1 MSRSCDSFG
10 EIWIVG
16 HSLETVSFSWRLESG
31 DGMRG
36 LFRWAVAPALVTF
49 GVIVVMSAPVQ
60 ASSVHAS
67 AGRVEAP
74 AGVCPKAPAN
84 FAGKH
89 VQVGP
94 GDDEALLCA
103 NLKGATLDGLNLGQF
118 DLKYADL
125 TNASLLHT
133 SLGQADL
140 TGAKLAGAKFDG
152 ADLTQATLDNVTA
165 AGASFQNAKLIQA
178 TIHSATLTNANFTDA
193 DMTQVDL
200 TGSDISGATLTGA
213 SMDEA
218 TTTGLKETGTHGS
231 PKTTFGTSGISSSSF
246 HLIVLIIPAVII
258 VFVLIV
264 IMLVTRAVRRSVR
277 RTFTYAN
284 SYPMGQAGQPGQPAS
299 PFPAMVN
306 QFLANAANQQ
316 AGGYPPGQTAPV
328 PGFPGLGVP
337 PTVPTQATPGLFSPT
352 QAPPVPAPTST
363 STPYIPTVPDV
374 PAWQPASTASSM
386 ADASHVIEEEGDK
399 KWFRKK

>member
-1 MSRSCDSFG
+1 
-10 EIWIVG
+10 
-16 HSLETVSFSWRLESG
+16 
-31 DGMRG
+31 MRG

-60 ASSVHAS
+60 ASSVRAS

-89 VQVGP
+89 VQVKP

-103 NLKGATLDGLNLGQF
+103 NLKGATLDGLSLGQF

-125 TNASLLHT
+125 TNASLLNT
-133 SLGQADL
+133 SLAQADL

-165 AGASFQNAKLIQA
+165 AGASFKNAKLIQA
-178 TIHSATLTNANFTDA
+178 TIHSATLTNADFTDA
-193 DMTQVDL
+193 DLTQVDL
-200 TGSDISGATLTGA
+200 TGSDISGATLTGS
-213 SMDEA
+213 SMDQA
-218 TTTGLKETGTHGS
+218 TTTGLTKTGTHGN
-231 PKTTFGTSGISSSSF
+231 PKTAFGTSGISSSSF

-264 IMLVTRAVRRSVR
+264 ILLVTRAVRRGMK
-277 RTFTYAN
+277 RTFTYAT
-284 SYPMGQAGQPGQPAS
+284 SYPMGQPGQPGQPGS
-299 PFPAMVN
+299 QVSAMVN
-306 QFLANAANQQ
+306 QFLANATNQQ
-316 AGGYPPGQTAPV
+316 AASGYMPGQAP
-328 PGFPGLGVP
+328 PASGFPGPGFQ
-337 PTVPTQATPGLFSPT
+337 PTAQPTQATPGLFSPT
-352 QAPPVPAPTST
+352 AAPAPVPTNT

-374 PAWQPASTASSM
+374 PAWQPALTASSM